1 MRCTNQIAKA
11 TFGKK
16 GGKTKLI
23 RRRPEWKDSPDVRT
37 TNYTLVPDDAG
48 VIWSQCPGTLKINI
62 EAYDEAE
69 WGGSHAKLKV
79 TFECSHCGPN
89 ELWTPATL
97 PSDFDLVAWVNTLM
111 NQVETVPFKDV
122 QQIDREK
129 SAVQKALIQKLR
141 AEGMADGGVI
151 VAATG
156 ALSMTAEEQ
165 LIMTANRIIYD
176 FIQKRHN
183 KNDPNWTHV
192 NMENAKEAGL
202 L

>member
-151 VAATG
+151 VAA
-156 ALSMTAEEQ
+156 
-165 LIMTANRIIYD
+165 
-176 FIQKRHN
+176 
-183 KNDPNWTHV
+183 
-192 NMENAKEAGL
+192 
-202 L
+202 